1 MLDQADDPSGNFAAK
16 LTWLVHKETVT
27 VAELLSASR
36 LCEDELNDLIGY
48 GALPAVS
55 QDRQEQVFSAKLI
68 VPLCKAVQ
76 LKQDYDLDT
85 FSVALV
91 LGLLQK
97 IEFLQEQLCAL
108 ESRQGLSS

>member
-1 MLDQADDPSGNFAAK
+1 MLNQADDLSGNLAAK
-16 LTWLVHKETVT
+16 LTWLDHQETVT
-27 VAELLSASR
+27 VAELLRASR

-48 GALPAVS
+48 GALPALS

-97 IEFLQEQLCAL
+97 IEFLQEQVCLL